1 MKYQNRLDLRS
12 CVYSTLC
19 SSDLAWSSRLS
30 TNLWAVAYGEHYER
44 FRQKYKPT
52 DRSVEKRI
60 GVQRSRKIR
69 HSSRR
74 PWALLRNLTSLAGEI
89 RAFTRGLYLVG
100 PRSQGLELQPTAPT
114 IDSPLRHLP
123 SASSIGPPIAIFET
137 EIEDAEGEDMSR
149 FAGRHS
155 WVCGFLLA
163 AVLCAEATPAESA
176 AKAIVG
182 QIQTVDGRVV
192 EQARVSAPDQGLEVY
207 TDAKG
212 RFALDGCRRPCLLLV
227 THPRFQAESI
237 TVPATTD
244 SEAESGGVHIQLT
257 AKQEIFER
265 IDVTAGRSS
274 GDAFAPETVASTE
287 IRLEDKAYAPSS
299 LAEMVEGVAGVA
311 ENGQPGL
318 FQVYSVRGVSR
329 HRVMTLISGMQ
340 IVGERRAGVATSF
353 VDPTLMGAVEVLRG
367 PASTYYGSGALGGVV
382 QVFPKEFER
391 LEVDL
396 AWNSFGD
403 ENVQT
408 VGWGQ
413 DGWSIGIARRD
424 AGNDDVSDGSPQ
436 DTHFTQISAAVRK
449 TWERAGRTWEVLVMP
464 SLGDDIGKP
473 NTDFPD
479 SRITEYPEEEHL
491 LVKVGVRDD
500 AGWSAHAFVHPNSLI
515 TETLRIGSRLNVVEN
530 EAFDLG
536 ANAQREWDLGSGAHV
551 LAGADYFGRR
561 GVTADEL
568 ERRFSDDASADEIT
582 LLRTLDDAGQDEL
595 SAYGSLRWSWGAASL
610 QAGARLTWQE
620 QQNGSAPARDDT
632 AWTGFLGFVRP
643 VGSGFELTANLG
655 TGLRFPNLSE
665 RFFTGT
671 TGRGGTVGNPDLE
684 AERSTNVDLGLR
696 WFGERAFLAAQVFH
710 LEIDDYIERI
720 EIEDDVLT
728 FVNLTS
734 GSIEGFEIEG
744 FYQLSDQWLLEA
756 SGHVIDGESETGD
769 PLADI
774 SPDRLQLGLRYS
786 GERFGGKVQWQ
797 YRAAKDDPGGGEVA
811 ISSANV
817 VSASLSYDLSTS
829 VSLTVRAKNLL
840 DETYFSSAD
849 DKTSAAPGRSVGV
862 GVSWRPSR

>member
-1 MKYQNRLDLRS
+1 MAGR
-12 CVYSTLC
+12 
-19 SSDLAWSSRLS
+19 AE
-30 TNLWAVAYGEHYER
+30 GR
-44 FRQKYKPT
+44 FT
-52 DRSVEKRI
+52 S
-60 GVQRSRKIR
+60 R
-69 HSSRR
+69 HSHGAST
-74 PWALLRNLTSLAGEI
+74 ADS
-89 RAFTRGLYLVG
+89 
-100 PRSQGLELQPTAPT
+100 ELK
-114 IDSPLRHLP
+114 ID
-123 SASSIGPPIAIFET
+123 
-137 EIEDAEGEDMSR
+137 IEDTEGEDMSR
-149 FAGRHS
+149 VAGQHG
-155 WVCGFLLA
+155 WVGRFLLA
-163 AVLCAEATPAESA
+163 AMLCAEPSSA
-176 AKAIVG
+176 DEPEASVIVG
-182 QIQTVDGRVV
+182 QVQTVDGRAV
-192 EQARVSAPDQGLEVY
+192 EQARVAAPEQGIEVFS
-207 TDAKG
+207 DARG
-212 RFALDGCRRPCLLLV
+212 QFELAGCPRPCLLLV

-237 TVPATTD
+237 TVPKTAD
-244 SEAESGGVHIQLT
+244 GQAEPDGVQVQLT

-287 IRLEDKAYAPSS
+287 IRLEDKAYAPAS

-318 FQVYSVRGVSR
+318 FQVYSIRGVSR

-340 IVGERRAGVATSF
+340 ITGERRAGVATSF

-382 QVFPKEFER
+382 QVFPKEFDQ

-396 AWNSFGD
+396 SWNSFGD

-408 VGWGQ
+408 LGWGQ
-413 DGWSIGIARRD
+413 DGWSVGFARRD
-424 AGNDDVSDGSPQ
+424 AGDDDVSDGSPQ
-436 DTHFTQISAAVRK
+436 NTHFTQISAAIRK
-449 TWERAGRTWEVLVMP
+449 SWEQGGRSWELLVMP

-500 AGWSAHAFVHPNSLI
+500 DGWSAHAFVHPNSLI

-530 EAFDLG
+530 EAFDIG

-568 ERRFSDDASADEIT
+568 ERRFSDDGASADEIT
-582 LLRTLDDAGQDEL
+582 RLATLDDASQDEL
-595 SAYGSLRWSWGAASL
+595 SAYGSLRWSWGPASL

-620 QQNGSAPARDDT
+620 QQNGSAPSRDDT

-684 AERSTNVDLGLR
+684 PERSTNIDLGLR
-696 WFGERAFLAAQVFH
+696 WFGDRAFFAAQVFH

-720 EIEDDVLT
+720 EIEDDLLT

-744 FYQLSDQWLLEA
+744 FYQLSDQWLLDA
-756 SGHVIDGESETGD
+756 SGHLIDGESDTGD

-774 SPDRLQLGLRYS
+774 SPDRLQLGLRYT

-797 YRAAKDDPGGGEVA
+797 YRAAKDDPGSGEVA

-817 VSASLSYDLSTS
+817 VSASVSYDLSTS
-829 VSLTVRAKNLL
+829 VTLTVRAKNLL
-840 DETYFSSAD
+840 DETYFSTAD
-849 DKTSAAPGRSVGV
+849 DKSSAAPGRSVGL